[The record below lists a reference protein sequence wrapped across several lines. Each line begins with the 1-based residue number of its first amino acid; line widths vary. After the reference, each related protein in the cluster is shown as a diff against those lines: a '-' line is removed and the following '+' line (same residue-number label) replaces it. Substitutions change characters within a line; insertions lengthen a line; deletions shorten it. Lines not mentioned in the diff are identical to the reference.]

1 MKILVTGGA
10 GYIGS
15 HTIKKLGRKGH
26 ELLTIDN
33 LSTGHREAV
42 LFGGFKKGDI
52 RDPVFLRR
60 VFSAFRPQAL
70 IHFAASAIVPES
82 VTNPLS
88 YWENNISA
96 LVMLLRAAVE
106 HRVKMAVF
114 SSSAA
119 VYGEPEKVPITEDH
133 PKHPAN
139 PYGMTKLVG
148 EGILADC
155 DLAHGLKSVCLRY
168 FNASG
173 LDPDG
178 ELVEDREVET
188 HLIPLVLK
196 VAASHER
203 SRMAAKAR
211 EQSRLRPAKQ
221 AGCPALLRATSDSQS
236 SGAGSREQGAKARP
250 MRQAPSAMRSVVH
263 IFGND
268 YPTPDGTC
276 VRDYIH
282 VNDLAQAHILA
293 LEWLSREKR
302 SGAFNVGNGR
312 GYSVRQVVETAR
324 KVTGLPIP
332 SQDVPRRPGDPAAL
346 VASSA
351 KIRKVLGWKPEFPE
365 LEKIIA
371 SSWAYFGRQTGGR
384 K

>member
-52 RDPVFLRR
+52 RDPVFLKR

-82 VTNPLS
+82 VTNPLL
-88 YWENNISA
+88 YWENNISGT
-96 LVMLLRAAVE
+96 VTLLRAAVE

-119 VYGEPEKVPITEDH
+119 VYGEPEKIPVTEGH
-133 PKHPAN
+133 PQRPAN

-148 EGILADC
+148 ERILADC

-173 LDPDG
+173 VDPEG

-211 EQSRLRPAKQ
+211 EQSRLRPVKQ

-250 MRQAPSAMRSVVH
+250 MRHAPSAMRSVVH

-302 SGAFNVGNGR
+302 SGAFNLGNGR

-332 SQDVPRRPGDPAAL
+332 SRDVPRRPGDPAEL
-346 VASSA
+346 VAGSE
-351 KIRKVLGWKPEFPE
+351 KIRKVLGWKPEIPE
-365 LEKIIA
+365 LEKIIS
-371 SSWAYFGRQTGGR
+371 SSWNYFSRAGNGR
-384 K
+384 

>member
-15 HTIKKLGRKGH
+15 HTVKKLGRKGH
-26 ELLTIDN
+26 EILTIDN

-42 LFGGFKKGDI
+42 LFGGFRKGDI
-52 RDPVFLRR
+52 RDPVFLKR

-70 IHFAASAIVPES
+70 IHFAASAVVPES
-82 VTNPLS
+82 VTNPLL
-88 YWENNISA
+88 YWDNNISA
-96 LVMLLRAAVE
+96 LVTLLRAAVE

-133 PKHPAN
+133 PKRPAN

-168 FNASG
+168 FNAAG

-178 ELVEDREVET
+178 ELAEDRAVET
-188 HLIPLVLK
+188 HLIPVVLK
-196 VAASHER
+196 VAAEARKAEGLER
-203 SRMAAKAR
+203 SRKAESPERTLESRRAAEAGKK
-211 EQSRLRPAKQ
+211 KQ
-221 AGCPALLRATSDSQS
+221 
-236 SGAGSREQGAKARP
+236 GAGGREQGAKARP
-250 MRQAPSAMRSVVH
+250 MRHAPSAMRSVVH

-302 SGAFNVGNGR
+302 SGAFNLGNGR
-312 GYSVRQVVETAR
+312 GYSVRQVVEVAR
-324 KVTGLPIP
+324 RVTGLPIP
-332 SQDVPRRPGDPAAL
+332 SRDVPRRPGDPAAL
-346 VASSA
+346 VASSD
-351 KIRKVLGWKPEFPE
+351 KIRKVLGWKPEIPE
-365 LEKIIA
+365 LEKII
-371 SSWAYFGRQTGGR
+371 STSWAYFGKKKGDRC
-384 K
+384 

>member
-1 MKILVTGGA
+1 MKIIVTGGA

-15 HTIKKLGRKGH
+15 HTVKKLGRKGH
-26 ELLTIDN
+26 EILTIDN

-42 LFGGFKKGDI
+42 LFGGFRKGDI
-52 RDPVFLRR
+52 RDPVFLKR

-70 IHFAASAIVPES
+70 IHFAASAVVPES
-82 VTNPLS
+82 VTNPLL
-88 YWENNISA
+88 YWDNNISA
-96 LVMLLRAAVE
+96 LVTLLRAAVE

-133 PKHPAN
+133 PKRPAN

-155 DLAHGLKSVCLRY
+155 DLAHGLKSVSLRY
-168 FNASG
+168 FNAAG

-178 ELVEDREVET
+178 ELAEDRAVET
-188 HLIPLVLK
+188 HLIPVVLK
-196 VAASHER
+196 VAAE
-203 SRMAAKAR
+203 AR
-211 EQSRLRPAKQ
+211 EQSRLRPVKQ
-221 AGCPALLRATSDSQS
+221 AGYPALLRASSDSQS
-236 SGAGSREQGAKARP
+236 SGAKSIEHRAKDREKNRKNQSQKN
-250 MRQAPSAMRSVVH
+250 VVR

-302 SGAFNVGNGR
+302 SGAFNLGNGR
-312 GYSVRQVVETAR
+312 GYSVRQVVEVAR
-324 KVTGLPIP
+324 RVTGLPIP
-332 SQDVPRRPGDPAAL
+332 SRDVPRRPGDPAAL
-346 VASSA
+346 VAGSD
-351 KIRKVLGWKPEFPE
+351 KIRKVLGWKPEIPE

-371 SSWAYFGRQTGGR
+371 TSWAYFG

>member
-15 HTIKKLGRKGH
+15 HTVKKLGRKGH
-26 ELLTIDN
+26 EILTIDN

-42 LFGGFKKGDI
+42 LFGGFQKGDL
-52 RDPVFLRR
+52 RDPVFLKR

-70 IHFAASAIVPES
+70 IHFAASAVVPES
-82 VTNPLS
+82 VTNPLL

-96 LVMLLRAAVE
+96 LVTLLRAAVE

-133 PKHPAN
+133 PKRPAN

-155 DLAHGLKSVCLRY
+155 DLAHGLKSVSLRY
-168 FNASG
+168 FNAAG

-178 ELVEDREVET
+178 ELAEDRAVET
-188 HLIPLVLK
+188 HLIPVVLK
-196 VAASHER
+196 VAAS
-203 SRMAAKAR
+203 
-211 EQSRLRPAKQ
+211 
-221 AGCPALLRATSDSQS
+221 QS
-236 SGAGSREQGAKARP
+236 SEAEGIEHGVKGENQNRKAARAKKQGAGGREQGAKARP
-250 MRQAPSAMRSVVH
+250 MRHAPSAMRSVVH

-302 SGAFNVGNGR
+302 SGAFNLGNGR
-312 GYSVRQVVETAR
+312 GYSVRQVVEVAR
-324 KVTGLPIP
+324 RVTGLPIP
-332 SQDVPRRPGDPAAL
+332 SRDVPRRPGDPAAL
-346 VASSA
+346 VASSD
-351 KIRKVLGWKPEFPE
+351 KIRKVLGWKPEIPE
-365 LEKIIA
+365 LEKII
-371 SSWAYFGRQTGGR
+371 STSWAYFGRGTGGR